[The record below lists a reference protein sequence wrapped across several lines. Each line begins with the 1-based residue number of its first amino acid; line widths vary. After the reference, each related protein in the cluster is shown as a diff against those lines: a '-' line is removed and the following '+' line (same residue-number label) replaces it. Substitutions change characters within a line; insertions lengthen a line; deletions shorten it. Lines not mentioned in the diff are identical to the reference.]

1 MTDPVDR
8 TDDVR
13 AERTGAELSELTDRP
28 RTGDRVGADRRERTG
43 RAERAAF
50 AEVEAE
56 LAARGFTRM
65 VFELDRISSLLD
77 LLGSPQRA
85 YPSIHLTG
93 TNGKTSTARMI
104 DSLLRAFGL
113 HTGRYTSPHLETV
126 RERIS
131 LDGEPVD
138 EARFTAVYQ
147 EVKPLAELVDD
158 RSAEPLTYF
167 DMTTALAFATFA
179 DAPVDVAVVEVGLG
193 GAEDA
198 TNVIQ
203 AGVCVLTPIG
213 LDHTEWLGDT
223 LQDIAVAK
231 AGIIHPGATVIA
243 AAQEEAARPILQRCA
258 EVGATV
264 AREGSEFGVLRRAVA
279 VGGQVLTLQGLGG
292 VYEEVFVPLHGAHQ
306 AQNAAVALA
315 AVEAFLGAGAR
326 RQLDVEAVREGFA
339 TASSPGRLERVRT
352 APTILLDGA
361 HNPQGMAAT
370 VTALQEEFAFSK
382 LVAVLGTLTDKDAA
396 SMLELLEP
404 VVDQLVVTRNS
415 SPRALPAKEL
425 AALAAEVFG
434 PDRVEVAED
443 MPDAI
448 EAAVALAEEDVPG
461 ELAGVGVLITGSVVT
476 VADAR
481 RLLKR

>member
-1 MTDPVDR
+1 MTDR
-8 TDDVR
+8 TDF
-13 AERTGAELSELTDRP
+13 
-28 RTGDRVGADRRERTG
+28 
-43 RAERAAF
+43 AA
-50 AEVEAE
+50 VEAE
-56 LAARGFTRM
+56 LNARGFTRM
-65 VFELDRISSLLD
+65 VFELDRIESLLD

-85 YPSIHLTG
+85 YPAIHLTG

-131 LDGEPVD
+131 LDGEPVS
-138 EARFTAVYQ
+138 EERFAAVYR
-147 EVKPLAELVDD
+147 EVKPLAELVDA
-158 RSAEPLTYF
+158 RSDEPLTYF

-179 DAPVDVAVVEVGLG
+179 DAPVDIAVVEVGLG

-203 AGVCVLTPIG
+203 AGVCVITPIG

-223 LQDIAVAK
+223 LQDIALAK

-243 AAQEEAARPILQRCA
+243 AAQEEEAARPLLERCA
-258 EVGATV
+258 EVGATI
-264 AREGSEFGVLRRAVA
+264 AREGAEFGVLRRAVA

-292 VYEEVFVPLHGAHQ
+292 VYEDVFIPLHGAHQ

-315 AVEAFLGAGAR
+315 AVEAFLGAGTR

-339 TASSPGRLERVRT
+339 TASSPGRLERVRS
-352 APTILLDGA
+352 APTVLLDGA
-361 HNPQGMAAT
+361 HNPHGMAAT

-382 LVAVLGTLTDKDAA
+382 LVAVVGVLADKDA
-396 SMLELLEP
+396 SSLLELLEP
-404 VVDQLVVTRNS
+404 VVDVVVVTRNS
-415 SPRALPAKEL
+415 SPRAMPTAEL
-425 AALAAEVFG
+425 AALAGEIFG
-434 PDRVEVAED
+434 EERVESADE

-448 EAAVALAEEDVPG
+448 ELAVALAEEDVPG
-461 ELAGVGVLITGSVVT
+461 ELSGVGVLVTGSVVT